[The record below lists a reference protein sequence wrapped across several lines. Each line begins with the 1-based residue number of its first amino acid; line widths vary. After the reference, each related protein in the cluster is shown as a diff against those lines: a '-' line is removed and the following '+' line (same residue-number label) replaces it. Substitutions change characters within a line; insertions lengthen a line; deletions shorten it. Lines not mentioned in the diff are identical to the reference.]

1 MKNKRIVICGPA
13 GLGKSTI
20 ARAIS
25 EEFGIKYVS
34 GSLYDLMPNLP
45 KNHYDLNTKYDTNE
59 KHKRNFQILNLRYH
73 QYMELEGS
81 FVTDRS
87 LYDTAG
93 YEIQEN
99 SMGLPTCETHDFIEK
114 INAINYDLM
123 LKEKEITHIIF
134 IPYKRDQFER
144 WEIEND
150 GKRIT
155 NRYFQYMVSACQTL
169 VFNVIGVEQSFGQ
182 LIRNIFSKNRVGTLF
197 VHDTDW
203 EVEDG
208 YDPIDEIKFLEL
220 NEMDH
225 NKRMKAIRK
234 FLK

>member
-1 MKNKRIVICGPA
+1 
-13 GLGKSTI
+13 
-20 ARAIS
+20 
-25 EEFGIKYVS
+25 
-34 GSLYDLMPNLP
+34 
-45 KNHYDLNTKYDTNE
+45 
-59 KHKRNFQILNLRYH
+59 
-73 QYMELEGS
+73 
-81 FVTDRS
+81 
-87 LYDTAG
+87 
-93 YEIQEN
+93 
-99 SMGLPTCETHDFIEK
+99 
-114 INAINYDLM
+114 M

-182 LIRNIFSKNRVGTLF
+182 LIRNIFSKNKVGTLF

-203 EVEDG
+203 EAEEG
-208 YDPIDEIKFLEL
+208 YDSIDGIKLLEL

-225 NKRMKAIRK
+225 SKRMKAIRK